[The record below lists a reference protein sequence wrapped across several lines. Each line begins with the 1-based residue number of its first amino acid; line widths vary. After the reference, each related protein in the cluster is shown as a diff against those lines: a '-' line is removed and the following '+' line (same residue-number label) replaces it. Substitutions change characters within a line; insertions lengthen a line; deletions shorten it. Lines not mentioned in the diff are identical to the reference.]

1 MLYLVVPLVVLIAVI
16 WGLVAFPSLR
26 VVAVVLVG
34 LGFVLYFVANER
46 ASREQK
52 QQEVQKKNR
61 RPRKKKTELRLGPS
75 KRCTARPNRNDGQSC
90 QLLRLSSVGHR

>member
-34 LGFVLYFVANER
+34 LGLFFISWPTNGPLGSKSSKRF
-46 ASREQK
+46 K
-52 QQEVQKKNR
+52 KKNR
-61 RPRKKKTELRLGPS
+61 KPRKKKTELRLGPS

>member
-52 QQEVQKKNR
+52 QQEVQKKEQEAQKEKDR
-61 RPRKKKTELRLGPS
+61 VAFGAEQKVH
-75 KRCTARPNRNDGQSC
+75 C
-90 QLLRLSSVGHR
+90 